1 MSSSD
6 SALGSARSSADAG
19 IAAGPGTDTGVG
31 PDTGDDTDRGAETGI
46 DVETGADRGAETGI
60 DVETGADTDIDVL
73 VLGGA
78 GVDTIVYVPELP
90 LPYADSHMIRP
101 GIETRAGQTGDFVA
115 LGLHRLGLRTHH
127 LDMIGADP
135 EGDLVRAFHRDQ
147 GIPLTEV
154 RQPAGTKRAVNLV
167 GPDGRRLSLYDA
179 TRGHDD
185 DRLPARAVKALA
197 ARSGHAHVSLT
208 QPCVHTLPALR
219 ESGVTIS
226 TDLHDWDGRAAYHE
240 PFALAADLVFLS
252 TTALDDPERTLRDI
266 AARGRASAVVGT
278 SGAAGAHLLTGP
290 DAELVHIPAVAP
302 PAPVVDSNG
311 AGDAFV
317 AGFVYAWLS
326 GAPVRTCALYGAV
339 AGAYACTVPSTRAD
353 AIGRAALQAEVARLS
368 GAAGGH

>member
-1 MSSSD
+1 MSSDRHS
-6 SALGSARSSADAG
+6 
-19 IAAGPGTDTGVG
+19 GPGPDSG
-31 PDTGDDTDRGAETGI
+31 PGA
-46 DVETGADRGAETGI
+46 
-60 DVETGADTDIDVL
+60 DIDVL

-185 DRLPARAVKALA
+185 DRLPPPTVKALA
-197 ARSGHAHVSLT
+197 ARSRHAHVSLT
-208 QPCVHTLPALR
+208 QPCAHALPLLR
-219 ESGVTIS
+219 EAGVTIS
-226 TDLHDWDGRAAYHE
+226 TDLHDWDGSAAYHE
-240 PFALAADLVFLS
+240 PFALAADIVFLS

-266 AARGRASAVVGT
+266 AARGRASVVVGT
-278 SGAAGAHLLTGP
+278 AGAAGAHLLTGP
-290 DAELVHIPAVAP
+290 DDALLHVPAATP
-302 PAPVVDSNG
+302 PGLVVDSNG
-311 AGDAFV
+311 AGDAFA
-317 AGFVYAWLS
+317 AGFLYAWLA
-326 GAPVRTCALYGAV
+326 GADPWTCALHGAV
-339 AGAYACTVPSTRAD
+339 AGAYACTVPSTRTE
-353 AIGRAALQAEVARLS
+353 AIGRDALLAGVARP
-368 GAAGGH
+368 AAADGGP